1 MHKILSLAALL
12 SFIPISLDAQD
23 KIYWSD
29 TYYHKIMRA
38 NTDGAGTE
46 ELLSGSIPGDVV
58 IDTLTQKLYWSDYGT
73 NMLRSASVDG
83 SDQQVLLSGLNY
95 PLGLDIDLSAGHLY
109 CAEYDGGRIIRCNL
123 DGSGVTTLL
132 TGLDHP
138 YDVALNLA
146 AGQMYWTERPSGK
159 IWKAQLDGSGKTEVL
174 ASLTSPNE
182 IHIDAVGGYLY
193 WQQYPGGIF
202 GSGILRSKLDGSAK
216 TMIINN
222 FSKGFSVDR
231 PRNRILWISFAT
243 KTLYQNNLN
252 GSNQIDLFK
261 NNPGMG
267 LPGTFTGDWSKGK
280 VYWLDYLLD
289 HYIYQAN
296 TDGSSRKPVAT
307 QQIYYP
313 TSFAVDSATN
323 EIYWVNGQSSYSQDQ
338 AGAVMKGK
346 SNTDIQQLVSSGGR
360 KLYAFALDAAHS
372 RMYWTDL
379 SSPAQIM
386 GSNMDGAQ
394 VTSIVS
400 SDLGAPV
407 GLGLDVAKGK
417 IYWIDQSKKRIERAN
432 LDGSDREILLTT
444 DINLPY
450 TLKLDLENRKMYWSD
465 EGDQKILRANLDGTD
480 VETVVIEGVTLPR
493 DLAID
498 PGGDKLYWA
507 DAGFHKIYRS
517 TLDGTQVKVID
528 YGAIYTQQTGVF
540 LMKGASS
547 KVSEVPIAPLVATPN
562 PASNQVVVQH
572 LKIPDRIVVYDL
584 KGVLI
589 AEVQAD
595 ALTTLIDIS
604 QLPVGIY
611 QVVSYLN
618 GLPIAAG
625 NIVKQ

>member
-1 MHKILSLAALL
+1 MIL
-12 SFIPISLDAQD
+12 
-23 KIYWSD
+23 
-29 TYYHKIMRA
+29 
-38 NTDGAGTE
+38 
-46 ELLSGSIPGDVV
+46 
-58 IDTLTQKLYWSDYGT
+58 
-73 NMLRSASVDG
+73 
-83 SDQQVLLSGLNY
+83 
-95 PLGLDIDLSAGHLY
+95 
-109 CAEYDGGRIIRCNL
+109 
-123 DGSGVTTLL
+123 
-132 TGLDHP
+132 
-138 YDVALNLA
+138 
-146 AGQMYWTERPSGK
+146 
-159 IWKAQLDGSGKTEVL
+159 
-174 ASLTSPNE
+174 
-182 IHIDAVGGYLY
+182 
-193 WQQYPGGIF
+193 
-202 GSGILRSKLDGSAK
+202 
-216 TMIINN
+216 NN
-222 FSKGFSVDR
+222 FSEGFSIDR
-231 PRNRILWISFAT
+231 PRNRILWISFAQ
-243 KTLYQNNLN
+243 KTLFQCNLN
-252 GSNQIDLFK
+252 GSNQLNLFK
-261 NNPGMG
+261 NNEGMD

-307 QQIYYP
+307 KQIYYP

-323 EIYWVNGQSSYSQDQ
+323 EIYWVNGQSSYQKDQ
-338 AGAVMKGK
+338 AGAVMKGT

-360 KLYAFALDAAHS
+360 KLYAFALDAAHA

-386 GSNMDGAQ
+386 GSDLDGAH

-465 EGDQKILRANLDGTD
+465 EGSQKILRANLDGTD
-480 VETVVIEGVTLPR
+480 VETVVMEGVILPR

-498 PGGDKLYWA
+498 PGGDQLYWA

-517 TLDGTQVKVID
+517 TLDGAQVKVID

-540 LMKGASS
+540 LRKEASS

-562 PASNQVVVQH
+562 PASTQILVQH
-572 LKIPDRIVVYDL
+572 IKIPDRIVVYDL
-584 KGVLI
+584 KGAVI
-589 AEVQAD
+589 TEMQAD
-595 ALTTLIDIS
+595 ALTTLLDIS
-604 QLPVGIY
+604 QLPANVY